1 MEYIWKGECV
11 LRASRTK
18 RGEGAP
24 DAWALKASSSH
35 TLGPALATLLISFV
49 PLARTISQNLPSF
62 VENRPESPWNSV
74 MSGDKT
80 FAATPRTGENWR
92 ERKREVKGRRTGERK
107 KGEKR
112 KINVE
117 GGKRRVRSF
126 RGNGIKNHLG
136 FTLANC
142 GCCNRSLSSSSRF
155 LILRIARD
163 SRKMIRG
170 EDEMLENA
178 NSGKLV
184 AGVITFFN
192 VILNRGDGLHLSFED
207 FSW

>member
-1 MEYIWKGECV
+1 MELHFLNGIYLERREGEREERV
-11 LRASRTK
+11 LRAQR
-18 RGEGAP
+18 EGR

-80 FAATPRTGENWR
+80 FAIPPLELEKTGER
-92 ERKREVKGRRTGERK
+92 ERKVKGRRTRE
-107 KGEKR
+107 GEKR

-117 GGKRRVRSF
+117 GGNRRPF

-136 FTLANC
+136 FTVA
-142 GCCNRSLSSSSRF
+142 
-155 LILRIARD
+155 
-163 SRKMIRG
+163 
-170 EDEMLENA
+170 MLCLLP
-178 NSGKLV
+178 LV
-184 AGVITFFN
+184 F
-192 VILNRGDGLHLSFED
+192 
-207 FSW
+207 

>member
-1 MEYIWKGECV
+1 MHKFPPYIRFKKFHRIPGERKGKKIPLPCKSPRKSNASWLIYRFYGVTFPKWNIFGKERKECV

-92 ERKREVKGRRTGERK
+92 EREVKGRTTGERE

-117 GGKRRVRSF
+117 GGKGACVRF
-126 RGNGIKNHLG
+126 EGME
-136 FTLANC
+136 
-142 GCCNRSLSSSSRF
+142 
-155 LILRIARD
+155 LRI
-163 SRKMIRG
+163 
-170 EDEMLENA
+170 
-178 NSGKLV
+178 
-184 AGVITFFN
+184 T
-192 VILNRGDGLHLSFED
+192 
-207 FSW
+207 